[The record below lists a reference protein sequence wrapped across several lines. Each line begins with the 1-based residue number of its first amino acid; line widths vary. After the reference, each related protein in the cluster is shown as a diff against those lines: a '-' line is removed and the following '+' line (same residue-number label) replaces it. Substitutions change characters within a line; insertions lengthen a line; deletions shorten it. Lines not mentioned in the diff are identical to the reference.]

1 MTSHPGKTRQIGL
14 FRPEKIAPEPQTA
27 LAQ

>member
-1 MTSHPGKTRQIGL
+1 MTSNPGKTRRIGL

-27 LAQ
+27 LAL